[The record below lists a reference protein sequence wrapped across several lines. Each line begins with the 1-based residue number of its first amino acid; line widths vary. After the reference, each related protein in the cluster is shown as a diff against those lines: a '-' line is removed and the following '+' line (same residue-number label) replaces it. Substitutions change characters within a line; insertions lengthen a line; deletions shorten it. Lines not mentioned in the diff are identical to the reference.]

1 MFVVCFFGSVLC
13 VLCCVFV
20 VCCLLFVVC
29 CLLFV
34 VCCSVVLLFCCF
46 VFFCFVYFIWMY
58 EQVCDPQSFST
69 SLRVVVD
76 STDISS
82 VPQVCVILTDLPSAS
97 IRHIIPARHKRDD
110 CQDMHERLRQATS
123 AFHLV
128 CVSISRE

>member
-1 MFVVCFFGSVLC
+1 MLFF
-13 VLCCVFV
+13 FV
-20 VCCLLFVVC
+20 VCCVFCVVRLLFVVC

-34 VCCSVVLLFCCF
+34 VCCFVVLLFCCF
-46 VFFCFVYFIWMY
+46 VYFVGMY
-58 EQVCDPQSFST
+58 EQVFDLQSIST